1 MNADGHLKML
11 NRNQKAFLTNRLRNY
26 EKIYLEQ
33 TAGSKW
39 VVYSSAEGNS
49 LKEPWAG
56 ERKFGGLD

>member
-1 MNADGHLKML
+1 ML